1 MSDLKDF
8 CGWSFFVDTGGTF
21 TDCLGLSPQKEWFRA
36 KVLSRGSLVAEAVE
50 QTDSQKLK
58 ISDAPDWPKEI
69 VQGFTLHVAGLEC
82 FSSKIFDWD
91 PSRNELTLKDAL
103 PSGINFPIAIELS
116 SGWEAPVLG
125 MRLILSRNGLDWNS
139 MKTEMRLATTRC
151 TNALLE
157 GKGTRPVLFTT
168 AGFADLL
175 EIGDQRRTDL
185 FDLIPQKRKNLAGK
199 VIGVHDGIIN
209 FTIGQRKGIKV
220 SNKDALY
227 VIKIDSKK
235 NEIIVGPKEKLGK
248 KDIKLNSLNLLVGKE
263 ELKENILVKVR
274 STGRLLKAKV
284 NFKNDETALV
294 VLKELEDGISPGQAC
309 VFYKKDNNGEKLLGG
324 GWITL

>member
-1 MSDLKDF
+1 MAKGDRSRIYF
-8 CGWSFFVDTGGTF
+8 ACG
-21 TDCLGLSPQKEWFRA
+21 
-36 KVLSRGSLVAEAVE
+36 
-50 QTDSQKLK
+50 
-58 ISDAPDWPKEI
+58 
-69 VQGFTLHVAGLEC
+69 GLEC

-175 EIGDQRRTDL
+175 EIGDQRRTNL
-185 FDLIPQKRKNLAGK
+185 FDLIPQKRK
-199 VIGVHDGIIN
+199 I
-209 FTIGQRKGIKV
+209 
-220 SNKDALY
+220 
-227 VIKIDSKK
+227 
-235 NEIIVGPKEKLGK
+235 
-248 KDIKLNSLNLLVGKE
+248 
-263 ELKENILVKVR
+263 
-274 STGRLLKAKV
+274 
-284 NFKNDETALV
+284 
-294 VLKELEDGISPGQAC
+294 
-309 VFYKKDNNGEKLLGG
+309 
-324 GWITL
+324 